1 LAAQTRLAQ
10 SVKSE
15 LLDVY
20 LLEILFLIADK
31 GVAIQT
37 AKTAQENVKEV
48 NHSFSWTEQV
58 IWQVPVRQSF
68 GRILFFIAS
77 FGCHI
82 VTSGFPSKRKP
93 ITTLDDTI
101 P

>member
-48 NHSFSWTEQV
+48 NHSFS
-58 IWQVPVRQSF
+58 
-68 GRILFFIAS
+68 
-77 FGCHI
+77 
-82 VTSGFPSKRKP
+82 
-93 ITTLDDTI
+93 
-101 P
+101 